1 MNNIITLDKLAE
13 LLAQKSGISVEE
25 ARQYITGL
33 QQSVAEQMTD
43 NAESVTIPHI
53 GTFSTGN
60 IEEGEILFSADE
72 SLAEAVNEP
81 FSFFEPEPLCEEVN
95 EVSDDSLPVT
105 EPEPTAI
112 PEEEQVEIAPEI
124 ETVPPA
130 ADEQIEVVSVDNE
143 TPEEI
148 KQTVTEEDTP
158 VDNIAE
164 NATVQVIQGEAE
176 AANDDRQEYTYY
188 EPEPERH
195 SMHPTVAYILGILT
209 GMLLT
214 CVAVYFLYPPLHG
227 DDDEYIY
234 EESEL
239 SAIDDMLI
247 IPHTAID
254 STQEPAPVESSKET
268 VADTNDK
275 ASETTTP
282 AKVST
287 STRTDTVSSSYF
299 LASMSRKYYGR
310 MEFWVYIYKEN
321 EAKLGHPDRIAS
333 GTVVTIP
340 DASKYGI
347 DANSQESIDRAR
359 QLAASI
365 YEKYK

>member
-25 ARQYITGL
+25 ARQYISCL
-33 QQSVAEQMTD
+33 QQSVAEQLTD

-53 GTFSTGN
+53 GIFSTGN

-81 FSFFEPEPLCEEVN
+81 FSFFEPEPLCDEVN
-95 EVSDDSLPVT
+95 EGSEDSLPVT

-112 PEEEQVEIAPEI
+112 PEEEHVGIVPEI
-124 ETVPPA
+124 KTVPPA
-130 ADEQIEVVSVDNE
+130 ADDQIEEVDVDNKA
-143 TPEEI
+143 PEEI
-148 KQTVTEEDTP
+148 KQTVADEDAP
-158 VDNIAE
+158 VDNFAE
-164 NATVQVIQGEAE
+164 KTTEDVTQGEAE
-176 AANDDRQEYTYY
+176 DANYDRQEYTYY
-188 EPEPERH
+188 EPERH
-195 SMHPTVAYILGILT
+195 GMHPAVAYILGILT

-227 DDDEYIY
+227 DDDEYEY
-234 EESEL
+234 EDTEVSTIE
-239 SAIDDMLI
+239 DMLI
-247 IPHTAID
+247 IPKTNVD
-254 STQEPAPVESSKET
+254 STQEPEPIESSNET
-268 VADTNDK
+268 VAYTNDK
-275 ASETTTP
+275 ATEATTP

-333 GTVVTIP
+333 GTVVNIP
-340 DASKYGI
+340 EASKYGI

-359 QLAASI
+359 QLATSI